1 MSAPIDPKSI
11 RVGDRVHHGRSW
23 VTVIDAGP
31 KGPSGLRLTNQ
42 NGTAGG
48 YAFGGGYANRTYTD
62 HADDPFIRAIE
73 RLDADIVRLKAERA
87 NRIHGLGVVEVE
99 VIAYDPDEPPLA
111 AVLPEAQP

>member
-11 RVGDRVHHGRSW
+11 RVGDRVCKGSGW
-23 VTVIDAGP
+23 VTVVDTSAN
-31 KGPSGLRLTNQ
+31 GPSGLRLTNQ

-48 YAFGGGYANRTYTD
+48 WAFGGGYATRTFTD
-62 HADDPFIRAIE
+62 HTDDPFIRAIE
-73 RLDADIVRLKAERA
+73 RLDVDIVRLKAERA

-111 AVLPEAQP
+111 AVLPEGQP